1 VHWTQVIVVPSV
13 DRMTT
18 TASPPTRRP
27 GVAVATVTACAA
39 LVVGFVASVN
49 LALPMLGG
57 SDLHPSTSSLLWT
70 VDSYVLVFACLVI
83 PGGAAGDR
91 FGRKGV
97 LLAGLGALAIGAL
110 LSAGAPSVAVLL
122 LGRIIAGAGAAAVLP
137 NTIACLVHAV
147 PVERRAGAI
156 AVWAAAVGAGGSIGN
171 LGGGALL
178 AAGGWRLLFAA
189 VAPLALLL
197 AAAVAVAV
205 PVSTRTAR
213 PLRPLA
219 TSLLTIATLALLF
232 GIIEGPELGWG
243 SAVVIGAFAVAALLG
258 AVWARVE
265 LAAPTPLLDPRLFAI
280 PRLRSA
286 ALGLAVLFF
295 GMFAFFYVNASY
307 LQFGRGFGVL
317 TTGLSILP
325 LAVPMMLGTRLGPL
339 VVARIGATA
348 TVATAFALVGG
359 GLLALSTAGAT
370 TPYVFWAA
378 GLVVIGGGAALAMPQ
393 LSTEITGA
401 VPAEQAGIA
410 GGLQST
416 TRELGAALGV
426 AVIGTVMTGAFAA
439 ELPAGLPHT
448 VAAAFAAST
457 SAAHDAVV
465 AAFLGAVSTGL
476 ATIGLVTLIGGALV
490 TAQAVLSARSRAPRP
505 TPRSR
510 PGSAPT
516 ASTARS

>member
-1 VHWTQVIVVPSV
+1 
-13 DRMTT
+13 MT
-18 TASPPTRRP
+18 
-27 GVAVATVTACAA
+27 ATPRLRSGIAIAAVTACAT
-39 LVVGFVASVN
+39 LVVGFVASIN
-49 LALPMLGG
+49 LALPVLGR
-57 SDLHPSTSSLLWT
+57 SDLHPSTSALLWT

-97 LLAGLGALAIGAL
+97 LLAGLGLLSIGAL
-110 LSAGAPSVAVLL
+110 LSAGAPTTAVLL
-122 LGRIIAGAGAAAVLP
+122 VGRVLAGAGAAAVLP

-178 AAGGWRLLFAA
+178 AAGGWRWLFAA

-197 AAAVAVAV
+197 AVAVAVAV

-213 PLRPLA
+213 PLRPFA
-219 TSLLTIATLALLF
+219 TSLLTLATLALLF
-232 GIIEGPELGWG
+232 GIIEGPELGW
-243 SAVVIGAFAVAALLG
+243 SSPVVLGAFVAAALLG
-258 AVWARVE
+258 TAWGRVE
-265 LAAPTPLLDPRLFAI
+265 LAAAAPLLDPRLFAI
-280 PRLRSA
+280 PQLRSA

-295 GMFAFFYVNASY
+295 GLFAFFYVNASY
-307 LQFGRGFGVL
+307 LQFGRGFDVL

-325 LAVPMMLGTRLGPL
+325 LAMPMMLGTRLGPL
-339 VVARIGATA
+339 VVARIGSTA
-348 TVATAFALVGG
+348 TVAIAFAMVGG

-370 TPYVFWAA
+370 TPYLFWAA

-416 TRELGAALGV
+416 TRELGAALG
-426 AVIGTVMTGAFAA
+426 AAIIGTVLNSVFTASLPAGMPHAVAGAFAA
-439 ELPAGLPHT
+439 APAG
-448 VAAAFAAST
+448 
-457 SAAHDAVV
+457 AAHDAVL
-465 AAFLGAVSTGL
+465 AAFLGATSTGL
-476 ATIGLVTLIGGALV
+476 ATIGVVTLLGGALI
-490 TAQAVLSARSRAPRP
+490 TGQTLLSARSRAPRP

-516 ASTARS
+516 ASIARS

>member
-1 VHWTQVIVVPSV
+1 
-13 DRMTT
+13 MTAT
-18 TASPPTRRP
+18 PAPPRLRS
-27 GVAVATVTACAA
+27 GIAIAAVTACAT
-39 LVVGFVASVN
+39 LVVGFVASIN
-49 LALPMLGG
+49 LALPVLGR
-57 SDLHPSTSSLLWT
+57 SDLHPSTSALLWI

-97 LLAGLGALAIGAL
+97 LLAGLVLLSIGAL
-110 LSAGAPSVAVLL
+110 LSAGAPTTAVLL
-122 LGRIIAGAGAAAVLP
+122 VGRVLAGAGAAAVLP
-137 NTIACLVHAV
+137 NTIACIVHAV
-147 PVERRAGAI
+147 PVERRAAAI

-178 AAGGWRLLFAA
+178 AAGGWRWLFAA

-197 AAAVAVAV
+197 AAVVAVAV

-213 PLRPLA
+213 PLRPFA
-219 TSLLTIATLALLF
+219 TSLLTLATLALLF
-232 GIIEGPELGWG
+232 GIIEGPELGW
-243 SAVVIGAFAVAALLG
+243 SSPVVLGAFAAAALLG
-258 AVWARVE
+258 TAWARVE
-265 LAAPTPLLDPRLFAI
+265 LATATPLLDPRLFAI

-325 LAVPMMLGTRLGPL
+325 LAMPMMLGTRLGPL
-339 VVARIGATA
+339 VVARIGSTA
-348 TVATAFALVGG
+348 TVAIAFAMVGG

-370 TPYVFWAA
+370 TPYLFWAA

-393 LSTEITGA
+393 LSTEITGT

-416 TRELGAALGV
+416 TRELGAALGA
-426 AVIGTVMTGAFAA
+426 AVIGTVLNSVFTASLPAGMPHAVAGAFAA
-439 ELPAGLPHT
+439 APAG
-448 VAAAFAAST
+448 
-457 SAAHDAVV
+457 AAHDAVL
-465 AAFLGAVSTGL
+465 AAFLGATSTGL
-476 ATIGLVTLIGGALV
+476 ATIGIVTLLGGALI
-490 TAQAVLSARSRAPRP
+490 TGQTWFLSARSRAPRP

>member
-1 VHWTQVIVVPSV
+1 
-13 DRMTT
+13 MTAT
-18 TASPPTRRP
+18 SPPAPPRT
-27 GVAVATVTACAA
+27 GVAVAAVTACAT
-39 LVVGFVASVN
+39 LVVGFVASIN
-49 LALPMLGG
+49 LALPVLGG
-57 SDLHPSTSSLLWT
+57 SDLHPSTSALMWT

-97 LLAGLGALAIGAL
+97 LLAGLGMLAAGAL
-110 LSAGAPSVAVLL
+110 LSALAPAVPVLL
-122 LGRIIAGAGAAAVLP
+122 AGRIIAGAGAAAVLP

-147 PVERRAGAI
+147 PAERRAGAI

-178 AAGGWRLLFAA
+178 AAGGWRWLFAA
-189 VAPLALLL
+189 VVPLALLM
-197 AAAVAVAV
+197 AVAVAVAV
-205 PVSTRTAR
+205 PASTRTAR
-213 PLRPLA
+213 SLRPLA
-219 TSLLTIATLALLF
+219 TSLLTLATLALLF

-243 SAVVIGAFAVAALLG
+243 SLVVIGAFAAAALLG
-258 AVWARVE
+258 TAWARVE
-265 LAAPTPLLDPRLFAI
+265 LATPAPLLDPRLFAV

-307 LQFGRGFGVL
+307 LQFGRGFDVL

-325 LAVPMMLGTRLGPL
+325 LAVPMMIGTRLGPL
-339 VVARIGATA
+339 VVARIGSTA
-348 TVATAFALVGG
+348 TVAIAFAMVGG
-359 GLLALSTAGAT
+359 GLLALSTAGAS
-370 TPYVFWAA
+370 TPYPLWAA
-378 GLVVIGGGAALAMPQ
+378 GLVVVGGGAALAMPQ

-426 AVIGTVMTGAFAA
+426 AVIGTVMTGAFTSV
-439 ELPAGLPHT
+439 LPGGLPNT
-448 VAAAFAAST
+448 VAGAFAA
-457 SAAHDAVV
+457 APAGAPHDGVL
-465 AAFLGAVSTGL
+465 AAFIGAADRGL
-476 ATIGLVTLIGGALV
+476 ATIGGVTLIGGALV
-490 TAQAVLSARSRAPRP
+490 TAQTLLSGRSRAPRP
-505 TPRSR
+505 TRRSR